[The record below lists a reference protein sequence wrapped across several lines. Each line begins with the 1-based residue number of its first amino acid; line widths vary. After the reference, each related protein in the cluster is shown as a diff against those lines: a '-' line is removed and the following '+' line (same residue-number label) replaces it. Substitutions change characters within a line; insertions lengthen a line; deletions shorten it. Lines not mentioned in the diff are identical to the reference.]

1 MSLEKVR
8 KRTDSIGGGKGDV
21 GDVRQLK
28 KHKPLTTDRLLNSDV
43 RHGRELKESYE
54 DRIAEGEIPHRR
66 RLAAIWK
73 DQINAGINTTE
84 LRKYYPNGTDRP
96 LWTEQHLQRMYAF
109 RDNKSGAIQYAAS
122 PDQAIRLFRKTGIE
136 LPEGSLDDLKVKDKS
151 KHGVTRLEIN
161 NQLVQN
167 YQRVRNVTFY
177 FENKKNQDIGTLTG
191 RKGNKDKNMHWQFE
205 EHSKLGTS
213 HQPSDYNVFIS
224 GENTQASWQGQEP
237 LPLYDDHDRPPSYEQ
252 SQLDE
257 RSNRHSSLEERL
269 RDPPPDSEQSLF
281 NDSDEQS
288 QPDKPPKRRS
298 LGELLQPDSEQSLS
312 NDSNTANPPEDDGEP
327 NSAEELAEDD
337 GKPNLAEQIR
347 RAVGVLTENARNLE
361 QNKSK
366 FD

>member
-1 MSLEKVR
+1 MNLER
-8 KRTDSIGGGKGDV
+8 FTRRISDSISRGDV
-21 GDVRQLK
+21 SKRFKPKEKPLSTERLFNSDAEHRKELK
-28 KHKPLTTDRLLNSDV
+28 K
-43 RHGRELKESYE
+43 SYE
-54 DRIAEGEIPHRR
+54 DRIAEQEMPYRKELAEIWNKQ
-66 RLAAIWK
+66 LN
-73 DQINAGINTTE
+73 DGINTTE

-122 PDQAIRLFRKTGIE
+122 PDQAVRLFRKTGIE

-177 FENKKNQDIGTLTG
+177 FEKKNQDIGTLTG

-257 RSNRHSSLEERL
+257 RSNRHSSLEKLL
-269 RDPPPDSEQSLF
+269 RDPPPDSEQSPF
-281 NDSDEQS
+281 NDSYEQS
-288 QPDKPPKRRS
+288 QQGKRPKRHS
-298 LGELLQPDSEQSLS
+298 LEELLQLDSEQSLS
-312 NDSNTANPPEDDGEP
+312 NDSNTANPPGDSGEP